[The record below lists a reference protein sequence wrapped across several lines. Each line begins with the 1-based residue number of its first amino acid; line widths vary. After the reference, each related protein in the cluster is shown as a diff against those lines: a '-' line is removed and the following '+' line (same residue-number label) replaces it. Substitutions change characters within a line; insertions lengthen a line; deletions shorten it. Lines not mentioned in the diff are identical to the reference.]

1 MGNTIK
7 YTEMINVIANTCLLF
22 CDRESM
28 TSHIGFNMN
37 SNNASSMKPF
47 MQKATFCELSNEVY
61 DWYNGDVDLET
72 LLDDYKEASEIFDS
86 YFKRSYSI
94 NLHKDNFEN
103 DADAIKKRQQII
115 KILNFFYSDDS
126 QTAEEIAFLNNEK
139 KKIQLHIIK
148 EKETQFHAIFILL
161 MIGLIPTYSSKK
173 GAATQLLADFHELM
187 FFLREYGRQASISDS
202 IRESPILT
210 RFETWVKENDESNLR
225 RIDLIKMTKDFADV
239 IIGFSS
245 PENTFHI
252 NQQLNRLYPDLEG
265 FWSESKT
272 LGSQFWKFEELS
284 NGYNLYKYNLVN
296 STEGKRLEYTK
307 YECTI
312 FGNDIN
318 ESTCYIYHPS
328 MMRKL
333 VEYAPIDYLHEW
345 DDVEIFEKDGIITQ
359 ISFHPAIRLS
369 SAMLPSTLYRI
380 KDEKKYQEW
389 LVDNQVEQINSF
401 ADDEYIL
408 ILNQFAI
415 TRDHLYVKLDEV
427 DIDLLNLTNTTS
439 TLYLKVPKALDPSL
453 DLLTLKDEWSIC
465 KFYNGDC
472 YFTVTNSML
481 YFKIN
486 SESERAELGIEI
498 VDRIG

>member
-1 MGNTIK
+1 
-7 YTEMINVIANTCLLF
+7 MINVIANTCLLF

-139 KKIQLHIIK
+139 KIQLHIIK

-252 NQQLNRLYPDLEG
+252 NQQLNLLYPDLEG

-272 LGSQFWKFEELS
+272 LGSQFWKFEKID
-284 NGYNLYKYNLVN
+284 NGYLLYKYKLDSN
-296 STEGKRLEYTK
+296 EKKIEYTK
-307 YECTI
+307 YEC
-312 FGNDIN
+312 
-318 ESTCYIYHPS
+318 YIYEENLNETTFYVCHPTFIRS
-328 MMRKL
+328 L
-333 VEYAPIDYLHEW
+333 VEKKQSNNYREW
-345 DDVEIFEKDGIITQ
+345 HKCDIIEKDGKITQ
-359 ISFHPAIRLS
+359 LSFHHAIRLS
-369 SAMLPSTLYRI
+369 TGMLPKCLYCI
-380 KDEKKYQEW
+380 EKDSYYKELLENPNLNIINKY
-389 LVDNQVEQINSF
+389 I
-401 ADDEYIL
+401 DDEYIL
-408 ILNQFAI
+408 LPTRYAI
-415 TRDHLYVKLDEV
+415 TLNHLYLKLEEN
-427 DIDLLNLTNTTS
+427 DICQLNLKNTTS
-439 TLYLKVPKALDPSL
+439 TLYLKIPKSLDPSL
-453 DLLTLKDEWSIC
+453 DMLTLNDHWGISH
-465 KFYNGDC
+465 FYNGDS
-472 YFTVTNSML
+472 YFTVVNSML